1 MDKKY
6 VIDIRENND
15 SNDFV
20 INIGDIYNLN
30 SLDLDINSCLIN
42 YKKALNKCD
51 LEKASEILLI
61 LKELTEYGDKRFS
74 DATILFKIKEILLFY
89 KNMDCKNIIDSM
101 NILLKIRGFFNFLS
115 SQITFE
121 YDDENTPLIEEIKAI
136 RDNVKIE
143 ELLDKNLYQNYNPSI
158 EDLEVIE
165 RFLKNFNYKNYEFL
179 DNIYVFFEEK
189 INRKI
194 KNLNKCKFEDI
205 KNIFKDKYDNN
216 FYESSEF
223 KSLLNKNIINN
234 YKEFSLL
241 VDRYYLI
248 YRYNSLE
255 SYKEKRDILL
265 KLLIGNL
272 INVPKI
278 YRDII
283 IENILENEKKYCEMN
298 DFYDDVNKILEFIRK
313 QNRLNAIII
322 NT

>member
-20 INIGDIYNLN
+20 INIGDICNLN
-30 SLDLDINSCLIN
+30 TLDLDINSCLAN

-51 LEKASEILLI
+51 LEEASEILLI
-61 LKELTEYGDKRFS
+61 LKELTEYGDKTFS
-74 DATILFKIKEILLFY
+74 DATILFKIKEIILFY

-165 RFLKNFNYKNYEFL
+165 RFLKDFNYKNYEFL
-179 DNIYVFFEEK
+179 DDIYVFFEEK
-189 INRKI
+189 INGKI
-194 KNLNKCKFEDI
+194 KNLNKCKFKDI
-205 KNIFKDKYDNN
+205 KNIFKDKYDND

-241 VDRYYLI
+241 VDKYYLI

-272 INVPKI
+272 INVSKI

-283 IENILENEKKYCEMN
+283 IENILENEKKYYEMN

>member
-30 SLDLDINSCLIN
+30 SLDLDINSCLAN

-51 LEKASEILLI
+51 LEKSSEILLV
-61 LKELTEYGDKRFS
+61 LKELTGYGDKRFS
-74 DATILFKIKEILLFY
+74 DATILFKIKEIILFY
-89 KNMDCKNIIDSM
+89 KNMNCKNITDYM

-179 DNIYVFFEEK
+179 DDIYVFFEEK

-223 KSLLNKNIINN
+223 KSLLDENIISN

-241 VDRYYLI
+241 VDKYYLI

-283 IENILENEKKYCEMN
+283 IENILENEKKYYEMN

>member
-20 INIGDIYNLN
+20 INIGDICNLN
-30 SLDLDINSCLIN
+30 TLDLDINSCLAN

-51 LEKASEILLI
+51 LEEASEILLI

-74 DATILFKIKEILLFY
+74 DATILFKIKEIILFY

-121 YDDENTPLIEEIKAI
+121 YDDENIPLIEEIKAI

-165 RFLKNFNYKNYEFL
+165 RFLKDFNYKNYEFL
-179 DNIYVFFEEK
+179 DDIYVFFEEK
-189 INRKI
+189 INGKI
-194 KNLNKCKFEDI
+194 KNLNKCKFKDI
-205 KNIFKDKYDNN
+205 KNIFKDKYDND

-241 VDRYYLI
+241 VDKYYLI

-283 IENILENEKKYCEMN
+283 IENILENEKKYYEMN

>member
-20 INIGDIYNLN
+20 INIGDICNLN
-30 SLDLDINSCLIN
+30 SLDLDINSCLVN

-51 LEKASEILLI
+51 LEEASEILLI

-179 DNIYVFFEEK
+179 DDIYVFFEEK

-223 KSLLNKNIINN
+223 KSLLDENIISN

-241 VDRYYLI
+241 ADRYYLI

-265 KLLIGNL
+265 NLLIGNL

-278 YRDII
+278 YRGII
-283 IENILENEKKYCEMN
+283 IENILENEKKYYEMN
-298 DFYDDVNKILEFIRK
+298 DFYDDVNKILEFIKK

>member
-20 INIGDIYNLN
+20 INIGDICNLN
-30 SLDLDINSCLIN
+30 ALDLDINSCLVN

-51 LEKASEILLI
+51 LEKASEILLV
-61 LKELTEYGDKRFS
+61 LKKLTEYGDKRFS
-74 DATILFKIKEILLFY
+74 DATILFKIKEIILFY

-136 RDNVKIE
+136 GDNVKIE

-179 DNIYVFFEEK
+179 DDIYVFFEEK

-223 KSLLNKNIINN
+223 KSLLDENIISN

-241 VDRYYLI
+241 ADRYYLI

-265 KLLIGNL
+265 NLLIGNL

-278 YRDII
+278 YRGII
-283 IENILENEKKYCEMN
+283 IENILENEKKYYEMN
-298 DFYDDVNKILEFIRK
+298 DFYDDVNKILEFIKK

>member
-20 INIGDIYNLN
+20 INIGGIYNLN
-30 SLDLDINSCLIN
+30 SLDLDINSCLAN

-51 LEKASEILLI
+51 LEEASEILLV

-74 DATILFKIKEILLFY
+74 DATILFKIKQIILFY

-165 RFLKNFNYKNYEFL
+165 RFLKDFNYKNYEFL
-179 DNIYVFFEEK
+179 DDIYVFFEEK
-189 INRKI
+189 INGKI
-194 KNLNKCKFEDI
+194 KNLNKCKFKDI
-205 KNIFKDKYDNN
+205 KNIFKDKYDND

-241 VDRYYLI
+241 VDKYYLI

-283 IENILENEKKYCEMN
+283 IENILENEKKYYEMN

>member
-20 INIGDIYNLN
+20 INIGDICNLN
-30 SLDLDINSCLIN
+30 SLDLDINSCLAN

-51 LEKASEILLI
+51 LEEASEILLM
-61 LKELTEYGDKRFS
+61 LKELTEYGDKTFS
-74 DATILFKIKEILLFY
+74 DATILFKIKEIILFY

-165 RFLKNFNYKNYEFL
+165 RFLKDFNYKNYEFL
-179 DNIYVFFEEK
+179 DDIYVFFEEK
-189 INRKI
+189 INGKI
-194 KNLNKCKFEDI
+194 KNLNKCKFKDI
-205 KNIFKDKYDNN
+205 KNIFKDKYDND

-223 KSLLNKNIINN
+223 KSLLNKNIIGD

-241 VDRYYLI
+241 VDKYYLI

-278 YRDII
+278 YKDII
-283 IENILENEKKYCEMN
+283 IENILENEKKYYEMN

-313 QNRLNAIII
+313 QNRLNTIII
-322 NT
+322 DT

>member
-20 INIGDIYNLN
+20 INIGDICNLN
-30 SLDLDINSCLIN
+30 ALDLDINSCLVN

-51 LEKASEILLI
+51 LEEASEILLI

-74 DATILFKIKEILLFY
+74 DATILFKIKEIILFY

-179 DNIYVFFEEK
+179 DDIYVFFEEK

-223 KSLLNKNIINN
+223 KSLLDENIISN

-241 VDRYYLI
+241 ADRYYLI

-265 KLLIGNL
+265 NLLIGNL

-278 YRDII
+278 YRGII
-283 IENILENEKKYCEMN
+283 IENILENEKKYYEMN
-298 DFYDDVNKILEFIRK
+298 DFYEDVNKILEFIKK

>member
-20 INIGDIYNLN
+20 INIGDICNLN
-30 SLDLDINSCLIN
+30 SLDLDINSCLAN

-51 LEKASEILLI
+51 LEEASEILLI

-74 DATILFKIKEILLFY
+74 DATILFKIKEIILFY

-165 RFLKNFNYKNYEFL
+165 RFLKDFNYKNYEFL
-179 DNIYVFFEEK
+179 DDIYVFFEEK
-189 INRKI
+189 INGKI
-194 KNLNKCKFEDI
+194 KNLNKCKFKDI

-223 KSLLNKNIINN
+223 KSLLDENIINN

-278 YRDII
+278 YRGII
-283 IENILENEKKYCEMN
+283 IENILENEKKYYEMN

>member
-1 MDKKY
+1 
-6 VIDIRENND
+6 
-15 SNDFV
+15 
-20 INIGDIYNLN
+20 
-30 SLDLDINSCLIN
+30 
-42 YKKALNKCD
+42 
-51 LEKASEILLI
+51 
-61 LKELTEYGDKRFS
+61 
-74 DATILFKIKEILLFY
+74 
-89 KNMDCKNIIDSM
+89 MDCKNIIDSM

-121 YDDENTPLIEEIKAI
+121 YDDENIPLIEEIKAI

-165 RFLKNFNYKNYEFL
+165 RFLKDFNYKNYEFL
-179 DNIYVFFEEK
+179 DDIYVFFEEK
-189 INRKI
+189 INGKI
-194 KNLNKCKFEDI
+194 KNLNKCKFKDI
-205 KNIFKDKYDNN
+205 KNIFKDKYDND

-223 KSLLNKNIINN
+223 KSLLNKNIIGD

-241 VDRYYLI
+241 VDKYYLI

-272 INVPKI
+272 INVSKI

-283 IENILENEKKYCEMN
+283 IENILENEKKYYEMN

>member
-6 VIDIRENND
+6 VIDIRENNY

-20 INIGDIYNLN
+20 INIGDICNLN
-30 SLDLDINSCLIN
+30 TLDLDINSCLAN

-51 LEKASEILLI
+51 LEEASEILLI

-179 DNIYVFFEEK
+179 DDIYVFFEEK

-223 KSLLNKNIINN
+223 KSLLNENIISN

-241 VDRYYLI
+241 ADRYYLI

-265 KLLIGNL
+265 NLLIGNL

-278 YRDII
+278 YRGII
-283 IENILENEKKYCEMN
+283 IENILENEKKYYEMN
-298 DFYDDVNKILEFIRK
+298 DFYDDVNKILEFIKK

>member
-20 INIGDIYNLN
+20 INIGDICNLN
-30 SLDLDINSCLIN
+30 SLDLDINSCLAN

-51 LEKASEILLI
+51 LEEASEILLI

-74 DATILFKIKEILLFY
+74 DATILFKIKEIILFY

-179 DNIYVFFEEK
+179 DDIYVFFEEK
-189 INRKI
+189 INGKI
-194 KNLNKCKFEDI
+194 KNLNKCKFKDI
-205 KNIFKDKYDNN
+205 KNIFKDKYDND

-241 VDRYYLI
+241 VDKYYLI

-283 IENILENEKKYCEMN
+283 IENILENEKKYYEMN

-313 QNRLNAIII
+313 QNKLNAIII

>member
-20 INIGDIYNLN
+20 INIGDICNLN
-30 SLDLDINSCLIN
+30 SLDLDINSCLAN

-51 LEKASEILLI
+51 LEEASEILLI

-74 DATILFKIKEILLFY
+74 DATILFKIKEIILFY

-165 RFLKNFNYKNYEFL
+165 RFLKDFNYKNYEFL
-179 DNIYVFFEEK
+179 DDIYVFFEEK
-189 INRKI
+189 INGKI
-194 KNLNKCKFEDI
+194 KNLNKCKFKDI
-205 KNIFKDKYDNN
+205 KNIFKDKYDND

-241 VDRYYLI
+241 VDKYYLI

-283 IENILENEKKYCEMN
+283 IENILENEKKYYEMN

>member
-20 INIGDIYNLN
+20 INIGDICNLN
-30 SLDLDINSCLIN
+30 TLDLDINSCLAN

-51 LEKASEILLI
+51 LEEASEILLI

-74 DATILFKIKEILLFY
+74 DATILFKIKEIILFY

-179 DNIYVFFEEK
+179 DDIYVFFEEK

-223 KSLLNKNIINN
+223 KSLLDENIINN

-278 YRDII
+278 YKDII
-283 IENILENEKKYCEMN
+283 IENILENEKKYYEMN

>member
-20 INIGDIYNLN
+20 INIGDICNLN
-30 SLDLDINSCLIN
+30 TLDLDINSCLAN

-51 LEKASEILLI
+51 LEEASEILLI

-179 DNIYVFFEEK
+179 DDIYVFFEEK

-223 KSLLNKNIINN
+223 KSLLNENIISN

-241 VDRYYLI
+241 ADRYYLI

-265 KLLIGNL
+265 NLLIGNL

-278 YRDII
+278 YRGII
-283 IENILENEKKYCEMN
+283 IENILENEKKYYEMN
-298 DFYDDVNKILEFIRK
+298 DFYDDVNKILEFIKK

>member
-20 INIGDIYNLN
+20 INIGDICNLN
-30 SLDLDINSCLIN
+30 TLDLDINSCLAN

-51 LEKASEILLI
+51 LEEASEILLI
-61 LKELTEYGDKRFS
+61 LKELTEYGDKTFS
-74 DATILFKIKEILLFY
+74 DATILFKIKEIILFY

-165 RFLKNFNYKNYEFL
+165 RFLKDFNYKNYEFL
-179 DNIYVFFEEK
+179 DDIYVFFEEK
-189 INRKI
+189 INGKI
-194 KNLNKCKFEDI
+194 KNLNKCKFKDI
-205 KNIFKDKYDNN
+205 KNIFKDKYDND

-241 VDRYYLI
+241 VDKYYLI

-283 IENILENEKKYCEMN
+283 IENILENEKKYYEMN

>member
-20 INIGDIYNLN
+20 INIGDICNLN
-30 SLDLDINSCLIN
+30 SLDLDINSCLVN

-51 LEKASEILLI
+51 LEKASEILLV
-61 LKELTEYGDKRFS
+61 LKKLTEYGDKRFS
-74 DATILFKIKEILLFY
+74 DATILFKIKEIILFY
-89 KNMDCKNIIDSM
+89 KNMDYKNIIDSM

-179 DNIYVFFEEK
+179 DDIYVFFEEK
-189 INRKI
+189 INGKI
-194 KNLNKCKFEDI
+194 KNLNKCKFKDI

-223 KSLLNKNIINN
+223 KSLLDENIISN

-241 VDRYYLI
+241 ADRYYLI

-265 KLLIGNL
+265 NLLIGNL

-278 YRDII
+278 YRGII
-283 IENILENEKKYCEMN
+283 IENILENEKKYYEMN
-298 DFYDDVNKILEFIRK
+298 DFYDDVNKILEFIKK

>member
-1 MDKKY
+1 M
-6 VIDIRENND
+6 
-15 SNDFV
+15 
-20 INIGDIYNLN
+20 
-30 SLDLDINSCLIN
+30 
-42 YKKALNKCD
+42 
-51 LEKASEILLI
+51 
-61 LKELTEYGDKRFS
+61 
-74 DATILFKIKEILLFY
+74 
-89 KNMDCKNIIDSM
+89 
-101 NILLKIRGFFNFLS
+101 
-115 SQITFE
+115 
-121 YDDENTPLIEEIKAI
+121 
-136 RDNVKIE
+136 KIE

-165 RFLKNFNYKNYEFL
+165 RFLKDFNYKNYEFL
-179 DNIYVFFEEK
+179 DDIYVFFEEK
-189 INRKI
+189 INGKI
-194 KNLNKCKFEDI
+194 KNLNKCKFKDI
-205 KNIFKDKYDNN
+205 KNIFKDKYDND

-241 VDRYYLI
+241 VDKYYLI

-278 YRDII
+278 YRGII
-283 IENILENEKKYCEMN
+283 IENILENEKKYYEMN

>member
-6 VIDIRENND
+6 VIDIRENNY

-20 INIGDIYNLN
+20 INIGDICNLN
-30 SLDLDINSCLIN
+30 SLDLDINSCLVN

-51 LEKASEILLI
+51 IEKASEILLV
-61 LKELTEYGDKRFS
+61 LKKLTEYGDKRFS

-115 SQITFE
+115 SQITFK

-179 DNIYVFFEEK
+179 DDIYVFFEEK

-223 KSLLNKNIINN
+223 KSLLDENIISN

-241 VDRYYLI
+241 ADRYYLI

-265 KLLIGNL
+265 NLLIGNL

-278 YRDII
+278 YRGII
-283 IENILENEKKYCEMN
+283 IENILENEKKYYEMN
-298 DFYDDVNKILEFIRK
+298 DFYDDVNKILEFIKK

>member
-20 INIGDIYNLN
+20 INIGDICNLN
-30 SLDLDINSCLIN
+30 TLDLDINSCLAN

-51 LEKASEILLI
+51 LEEASEILLI
-61 LKELTEYGDKRFS
+61 LKELTEYGDKTFS
-74 DATILFKIKEILLFY
+74 DATILFKIKEIILFY

-179 DNIYVFFEEK
+179 DDIYVFFEEK

-205 KNIFKDKYDNN
+205 KNIFKDKYDND

-223 KSLLNKNIINN
+223 KSLLNKNIIGD

-241 VDRYYLI
+241 VDKYYLI

-283 IENILENEKKYCEMN
+283 IENILENEKKYYEMN

>member
-20 INIGDIYNLN
+20 INIGDICNLN
-30 SLDLDINSCLIN
+30 TLDLDINSCLAN

-51 LEKASEILLI
+51 LEEASEILLI
-61 LKELTEYGDKRFS
+61 LKELTEYGDKTFS
-74 DATILFKIKEILLFY
+74 DATILFKIKQIILFY

-165 RFLKNFNYKNYEFL
+165 RFLKDFNYKNYEFL
-179 DNIYVFFEEK
+179 DDIYVFFEEK
-189 INRKI
+189 INGKI
-194 KNLNKCKFEDI
+194 KNLNKCKFKDI
-205 KNIFKDKYDNN
+205 KNIFKDKYDND

-223 KSLLNKNIINN
+223 KSLLNKNIIGD

-241 VDRYYLI
+241 VDKYYLI

-283 IENILENEKKYCEMN
+283 IENILENEKKYYEMN
-298 DFYDDVNKILEFIRK
+298 DFYNDVNKILEFIKK

>member
-20 INIGDIYNLN
+20 INIGDICNLN
-30 SLDLDINSCLIN
+30 SLDLDINSCLAN

-51 LEKASEILLI
+51 LEEASEILLI

-74 DATILFKIKEILLFY
+74 DATILFKIKEIILFY

-179 DNIYVFFEEK
+179 DDIYVFFEEK
-189 INRKI
+189 INGKI
-194 KNLNKCKFEDI
+194 KNLNKCKFKDI
-205 KNIFKDKYDNN
+205 KNIFKDKYDND

-223 KSLLNKNIINN
+223 KSLLNKNIIGD

-241 VDRYYLI
+241 VDKYYLI

-255 SYKEKRDILL
+255 SYKEKRYILL

-283 IENILENEKKYCEMN
+283 IENILENEKKYYEMN

-313 QNRLNAIII
+313 QNKLNAIII

>member
-20 INIGDIYNLN
+20 INIGDICNLN
-30 SLDLDINSCLIN
+30 TLDLDINSCLAN

-51 LEKASEILLI
+51 LEEASEILLI

-74 DATILFKIKEILLFY
+74 DTTILFKIKEIILFY

-179 DNIYVFFEEK
+179 DDIYVFFEEK
-189 INRKI
+189 INGKI
-194 KNLNKCKFEDI
+194 KNLNKCKFKDI
-205 KNIFKDKYDNN
+205 KNIFKDKYDND

-241 VDRYYLI
+241 VDKYYLI

-278 YRDII
+278 YRNII
-283 IENILENEKKYCEMN
+283 IENILENEKKYYEMN
-298 DFYDDVNKILEFIRK
+298 DFYDDVNKILEFIKK

>member
-6 VIDIRENND
+6 VIDIRENNY

-20 INIGDIYNLN
+20 INIGDICNLN
-30 SLDLDINSCLIN
+30 SLDLDINSCLVN

-51 LEKASEILLI
+51 LEKASEILLV
-61 LKELTEYGDKRFS
+61 LKKLTEYGDKRFS

-179 DNIYVFFEEK
+179 DDIYVFFEEK

-223 KSLLNKNIINN
+223 KSLLDENIISN

-241 VDRYYLI
+241 ADRYYLI

-265 KLLIGNL
+265 NLLIGNL

-278 YRDII
+278 YRGII
-283 IENILENEKKYCEMN
+283 IENILENEKKYYEMN
-298 DFYDDVNKILEFIRK
+298 DFYDDVNKILEFIKK

>member
-20 INIGDIYNLN
+20 INIGDICNLN
-30 SLDLDINSCLIN
+30 SLDLDINSCLAN

-51 LEKASEILLI
+51 LEEASEILLI

-74 DATILFKIKEILLFY
+74 DATILFKIKEIILFY

-165 RFLKNFNYKNYEFL
+165 RFLKDFNYKNYEFL
-179 DNIYVFFEEK
+179 DDIYVFFEEK
-189 INRKI
+189 INGKI
-194 KNLNKCKFEDI
+194 KNLNKCKFKDI
-205 KNIFKDKYDNN
+205 KNIFKDKYDND

-241 VDRYYLI
+241 VDKYYLI

-283 IENILENEKKYCEMN
+283 IENILENEKKYYEMN
-298 DFYDDVNKILEFIRK
+298 DFYDDVNKILEFIKK

>member
-20 INIGDIYNLN
+20 INIGDICNLN
-30 SLDLDINSCLIN
+30 TLDLDINSCLAN

-51 LEKASEILLI
+51 LEEASEILLV
-61 LKELTEYGDKRFS
+61 LKELTEYGDKTFS
-74 DATILFKIKEILLFY
+74 DATILFKIKEIILFY

-143 ELLDKNLYQNYNPSI
+143 ELLERNLYQNYNPSI

-165 RFLKNFNYKNYEFL
+165 RFLKDFNYKNYEFL
-179 DNIYVFFEEK
+179 DDIYVFFEEK
-189 INRKI
+189 INGKI
-194 KNLNKCKFEDI
+194 KNLNKCKFKDI
-205 KNIFKDKYDNN
+205 KNIFKDKYDND

-223 KSLLNKNIINN
+223 KSLLNKNIIGD

-241 VDRYYLI
+241 VDKYYLI

-283 IENILENEKKYCEMN
+283 IENILENEKKYYEMN

>member
-20 INIGDIYNLN
+20 INIGDICNLN
-30 SLDLDINSCLIN
+30 SLDLDINSCLVN

-74 DATILFKIKEILLFY
+74 DATILFKIKEIILFY

-115 SQITFE
+115 SQITFK

-179 DNIYVFFEEK
+179 DDIYVFFEEK

-223 KSLLNKNIINN
+223 KSLLNENIISN

-241 VDRYYLI
+241 ADRYYLI

-265 KLLIGNL
+265 NLLIGNL

-278 YRDII
+278 YRGII
-283 IENILENEKKYCEMN
+283 IENILENEKKYYEMN
-298 DFYDDVNKILEFIRK
+298 DFYEDVNKILEFIKK

>member
-20 INIGDIYNLN
+20 INIGDICNLN
-30 SLDLDINSCLIN
+30 SLDLDINSCLAN

-51 LEKASEILLI
+51 LEEASEILLI

-74 DATILFKIKEILLFY
+74 DATILFKIKEIILFY

-179 DNIYVFFEEK
+179 DDIYVFFEEK
-189 INRKI
+189 INGKI

-241 VDRYYLI
+241 VDKYYLI

-255 SYKEKRDILL
+255 NYKEKRDILL

-283 IENILENEKKYCEMN
+283 IENILENEKKYYEMN
-298 DFYDDVNKILEFIRK
+298 DFYDDVNKILEFIKK

>member
-20 INIGDIYNLN
+20 INIGDICNLN
-30 SLDLDINSCLIN
+30 SLDLDINSCLAN

-51 LEKASEILLI
+51 LEEASEILLI

-74 DATILFKIKEILLFY
+74 DATILFKIKEIILFY
-89 KNMDCKNIIDSM
+89 KNMDYKNIIDSM

-179 DNIYVFFEEK
+179 DDIYVFFEEK

-223 KSLLNKNIINN
+223 KSLLNENMIDN

-241 VDRYYLI
+241 ADRYYLI

-265 KLLIGNL
+265 NLLIGNL

-283 IENILENEKKYCEMN
+283 IENILENEKKYYEMN
-298 DFYDDVNKILEFIRK
+298 DFYDDVNKILEFIKK

>member
-6 VIDIRENND
+6 VIDIRENNY

-20 INIGDIYNLN
+20 INIGDICNLN
-30 SLDLDINSCLIN
+30 SLDLDINSCLVN

-51 LEKASEILLI
+51 LEKASEILLV
-61 LKELTEYGDKRFS
+61 LKKLTEYGDKRFS

-115 SQITFE
+115 SQITFK

-179 DNIYVFFEEK
+179 DDIYVFFEEK

-223 KSLLNKNIINN
+223 KSLLDENIISN

-241 VDRYYLI
+241 ADRYYLI

-265 KLLIGNL
+265 NLLIGNL

-278 YRDII
+278 YRGII
-283 IENILENEKKYCEMN
+283 IEDILENEKKYYEMN
-298 DFYDDVNKILEFIRK
+298 DFYDDVNKILEFIKK

>member
-20 INIGDIYNLN
+20 INIGDICNLN
-30 SLDLDINSCLIN
+30 TLDLDINSCLAN

-51 LEKASEILLI
+51 LEEASEILLI

-179 DNIYVFFEEK
+179 DDIYVFFEEK

-223 KSLLNKNIINN
+223 KSLLNENMIDN

-241 VDRYYLI
+241 ADRYYLI

-265 KLLIGNL
+265 NLLIGNL

-283 IENILENEKKYCEMN
+283 IENILENEKKYYEMN
-298 DFYDDVNKILEFIRK
+298 DFYDDVNKILEFIKK

>member
-20 INIGDIYNLN
+20 INIGDICNLN
-30 SLDLDINSCLIN
+30 SLDLDINSCLAN

-51 LEKASEILLI
+51 LEEASEILLI

-74 DATILFKIKEILLFY
+74 DATILFKIKEIILFY

-165 RFLKNFNYKNYEFL
+165 RFLKDFNYKNYEFL
-179 DNIYVFFEEK
+179 DDIYVFFEEK
-189 INRKI
+189 INGKI
-194 KNLNKCKFEDI
+194 KNLNKCKFKDI
-205 KNIFKDKYDNN
+205 KNIFKDKYDND

-241 VDRYYLI
+241 VDKYYLI

-278 YRDII
+278 YRNII
-283 IENILENEKKYCEMN
+283 IENILENEKKYYEMN
-298 DFYDDVNKILEFIRK
+298 DFYDDVNKILEFIKK

>member
-6 VIDIRENND
+6 VIDIRENNY

-20 INIGDIYNLN
+20 INIGDICNLN
-30 SLDLDINSCLIN
+30 SLDLDINSCLVN

-51 LEKASEILLI
+51 LEKASEILLV
-61 LKELTEYGDKRFS
+61 LKKLTEYGDKRFS

-101 NILLKIRGFFNFLS
+101 NNLLKIRGFFNFLS
-115 SQITFE
+115 SQITFK

-179 DNIYVFFEEK
+179 DDIYVFFEEK

-223 KSLLNKNIINN
+223 KSLLDENIISN

-241 VDRYYLI
+241 ADRYYLI

-265 KLLIGNL
+265 NLLIGNL

-278 YRDII
+278 YRGII
-283 IENILENEKKYCEMN
+283 IENILENEKKYYEMN
-298 DFYDDVNKILEFIRK
+298 DFYDDVNKILEFIKK

>member
-20 INIGDIYNLN
+20 INIGDICNLN
-30 SLDLDINSCLIN
+30 ALDLDINSCLVN

-51 LEKASEILLI
+51 LEKASEILLV
-61 LKELTEYGDKRFS
+61 LKKLTEYGDKRFS
-74 DATILFKIKEILLFY
+74 DATILFKIKEIILFY

-179 DNIYVFFEEK
+179 DDIYVFFEEK

-223 KSLLNKNIINN
+223 KSLLDENIISN

-241 VDRYYLI
+241 ADRYYLI

-265 KLLIGNL
+265 NLLIGNL

-278 YRDII
+278 YRGII
-283 IENILENEKKYCEMN
+283 IENILENEKKYYEMN
-298 DFYDDVNKILEFIRK
+298 DFYDDVNKILEFIKK

>member
-6 VIDIRENND
+6 VIDIRENNY

-20 INIGDIYNLN
+20 INIGDICNLN
-30 SLDLDINSCLIN
+30 SLDLDINSCLVN

-51 LEKASEILLI
+51 LEKASEILLV
-61 LKELTEYGDKRFS
+61 LKKLTEYGDKRFS

-179 DNIYVFFEEK
+179 DDIYVFFEEK

-223 KSLLNKNIINN
+223 KSLLNENIISN

-241 VDRYYLI
+241 ADRYYLI

-265 KLLIGNL
+265 NLLIGNL

-278 YRDII
+278 YRGII
-283 IENILENEKKYCEMN
+283 IENILENEKKYYEMN
-298 DFYDDVNKILEFIRK
+298 DFYDDVNKILEFIKK

>member
-20 INIGDIYNLN
+20 INIGDICNLN
-30 SLDLDINSCLIN
+30 SLDLDINSCLVN

-51 LEKASEILLI
+51 LEKASEILLV
-61 LKELTEYGDKRFS
+61 LKKLTEYGDKRFS

-101 NILLKIRGFFNFLS
+101 NILLKIRVFFNFLS

-179 DNIYVFFEEK
+179 DDIYVFFEEK

-223 KSLLNKNIINN
+223 KSLLNENMIDN

-241 VDRYYLI
+241 ADRYYLI

-265 KLLIGNL
+265 NLLIGNL

-283 IENILENEKKYCEMN
+283 IENILENEKKYYEMN
-298 DFYDDVNKILEFIRK
+298 DFYDDVNKILEFIKK

>member
-20 INIGDIYNLN
+20 INIGDICNLN
-30 SLDLDINSCLIN
+30 TLDLDINSCLAN

-51 LEKASEILLI
+51 LEEASEILLI
-61 LKELTEYGDKRFS
+61 LKELTEYGDKTFS
-74 DATILFKIKEILLFY
+74 DATILFKIKEIILFY

-165 RFLKNFNYKNYEFL
+165 RFLKDFNYKNYEFL
-179 DNIYVFFEEK
+179 DDIYVFFEEK
-189 INRKI
+189 INGKI
-194 KNLNKCKFEDI
+194 KNLNKCKFKDI
-205 KNIFKDKYDNN
+205 KNIFKDKYDND

-283 IENILENEKKYCEMN
+283 IENILENEKKYYEMN

>member
-20 INIGDIYNLN
+20 INIGDICNLN
-30 SLDLDINSCLIN
+30 SLDLDINSCLAN

-51 LEKASEILLI
+51 LEEASEILLI

-74 DATILFKIKEILLFY
+74 DATILFKIKEIILFY

-165 RFLKNFNYKNYEFL
+165 RFLKDFNYKNYEFL
-179 DNIYVFFEEK
+179 DDIYVFFEEK
-189 INRKI
+189 INGKI
-194 KNLNKCKFEDI
+194 KNLNKCNFEDI
-205 KNIFKDKYDNN
+205 KNIFKDKYDND

-223 KSLLNKNIINN
+223 KSLLNKNIIGD

-241 VDRYYLI
+241 VDKYYLI

-283 IENILENEKKYCEMN
+283 IENILENEKKYYEMN

>member
-20 INIGDIYNLN
+20 INIGDICNLN
-30 SLDLDINSCLIN
+30 TLDLDINSCLAN

-51 LEKASEILLI
+51 LEEASEILLI
-61 LKELTEYGDKRFS
+61 LKELTEYGDKTFS
-74 DATILFKIKEILLFY
+74 DATILFKIKEIILFY

-179 DNIYVFFEEK
+179 DDIYVFFEEK
-189 INRKI
+189 INGKI

-223 KSLLNKNIINN
+223 KSLLNKNIIGD

-241 VDRYYLI
+241 VDKYYLI

-283 IENILENEKKYCEMN
+283 IENILENEKKYYEMN